1 MEYNDLELLRARI
14 LSASIDELDAVLDS
28 MIKHYIELIPATELV
43 CLFLP
48 RNDMKERK
56 KTDSQTERGFSFDTD
71 IQLKTLSRRLEV
83 FHMKVIM
90 RRDFMIF

>member
-28 MIKHYIELIPATELV
+28 MIKHYLELIPATELV

-56 KTDSQTERGFSFDTD
+56 R
-71 IQLKTLSRRLEV
+71 ILKQSV
-83 FHMKVIM
+83 
-90 RRDFMIF
+90 DFLLKYPAENKK

>member
-48 RNDMKERK
+48 RNDMEERK
-56 KTDSQTERGFSFDTD
+56 RILKQSVGFL
-71 IQLKTLSRRLEV
+71 LKYPAEN
-83 FHMKVIM
+83 KK
-90 RRDFMIF
+90 

>member
-56 KTDSQTERGFSFDTD
+56 R
-71 IQLKTLSRRLEV
+71 ILKQSV
-83 FHMKVIM
+83 
-90 RRDFMIF
+90 DFLLKYPAENKK

>member
-56 KTDSQTERGFSFDTD
+56 RILKQSVDFLLKYPAENKKWPPSFPGG
-71 IQLKTLSRRLEV
+71 QN
-83 FHMKVIM
+83 F
-90 RRDFMIF
+90 

>member
-48 RNDMKERK
+48 RNDMEERK
-56 KTDSQTERGFSFDTD
+56 RILTQSVDFL
-71 IQLKTLSRRLEV
+71 LKYPAEN
-83 FHMKVIM
+83 KK
-90 RRDFMIF
+90 

>member
-14 LSASIDELDAVLDS
+14 LSASIDELDAVLDL

-48 RNDMKERK
+48 RNDMEERK
-56 KTDSQTERGFSFDTD
+56 R
-71 IQLKTLSRRLEV
+71 ILKQSV
-83 FHMKVIM
+83 
-90 RRDFMIF
+90 DFLLKYPAENKK

>member
-48 RNDMKERK
+48 RNDMEERK
-56 KTDSQTERGFSFDTD
+56 RILTQSAEF
-71 IQLKTLSRRLEV
+71 LLSHPGEDE
-83 FHMKVIM
+83 K
-90 RRDFMIF
+90 

>member
-28 MIKHYIELIPATELV
+28 MIKHYLELIPATELV

-48 RNDMKERK
+48 RNDMEERK
-56 KTDSQTERGFSFDTD
+56 R
-71 IQLKTLSRRLEV
+71 ILKQSV
-83 FHMKVIM
+83 
-90 RRDFMIF
+90 DFLLKYPAENKK

>member
-48 RNDMKERK
+48 RNDMEERK
-56 KTDSQTERGFSFDTD
+56 R
-71 IQLKTLSRRLEV
+71 ILKQSV
-83 FHMKVIM
+83 
-90 RRDFMIF
+90 DFLLKYPAENKK

>member
-56 KTDSQTERGFSFDTD
+56 R
-71 IQLKTLSRRLEV
+71 ILKQSVEFLLKYPAEN
-83 FHMKVIM
+83 KK
-90 RRDFMIF
+90 